1 MYTKLHVGQSKLLQK
16 STRAQLFSAKKYWS
30 TAIKRQN
37 NTGAQLLR
45 EKNTRAQL
53 FSGKKYWGTAILRQN
68 NTGAQLFRA
77 KNTRAQESGEGIC
90 MTLTRQM
97 FARRT
102 PSAKEHSLALLT
114 HLTYYLCGRH
124 KMNNSYYL

>member
-1 MYTKLHVGQSKLLQK
+1 MPK
-16 STRAQLFSAKKYWS
+16 
-30 TAIKRQN
+30 

-45 EKNTRAQL
+45 GKTILGQSYLERKNTRAQL
-53 FSGKKYWGTAILRQN
+53 FSAKKYWGTAILRQN
-68 NTGAQLFRA
+68 NTGAQ
-77 KNTRAQESGEGIC
+77 ESGEGIR
-90 MTLTRQM
+90 MTLTKQM

-124 KMNNSYYL
+124 KMNNSYYF